1 MSVFDRYGNFVY
13 LNDGSLSSEEEAEE
27 EKKRQ
32 EQLCE
37 LMSMYQHYRGIVAEP
52 QYVPRGS
59 KLRCQYGIEF
69 VQLDCLEDYGIYRGI
84 WPLLTTLD
92 CRPENI
98 HNFGSCLCP
107 EANYRNRLPMTV
119 ANTVDGK
126 TAIKAIYNEFPHICI
141 PLVDEENGWRQVKKD
156 LLVEANAHRDAS
168 VLLSNAVLVCQYGG
182 IITVEEVPETEE
194 TEDEYK
200 KRLREKGFTEGYIE
214 YLVELH
220 EKYKLWE
227 FEAVLTGVDYSAFVK
242 YQIEKKT
249 KCAETVAYQTNEKF
263 EGEKSDRYRVAN
275 EDAIIF
281 FSHPY
286 SMLQTD
292 QGEYENALQFLKAD
306 QNLPKDYSDIV
317 VETIL
322 FDKEQELIDKIKN
335 SNCKVNPVFMAC
347 IIAAENGPI
356 GEMYNDTAVYNIF
369 NFGATNGR
377 EAGKKYAFE
386 KGWFS
391 LDACIADCDAEF
403 KSFLERGQNTLYS
416 LDWDYNS
423 FKKNGGVKQYAT
435 LVNDAEQKAIMM
447 SKRNGKLF
455 DLDKKFIFSIPIYE
469 NIFTYN
475 NEPFAAFPDPNK

>member
-59 KLRCQYGIEF
+59 KLRCQYGTEF
-69 VQLDCLEDYGIYRGI
+69 VQLDCFEDYGIYRGI

-182 IITVEEVPETEE
+182 
-194 TEDEYK
+194 
-200 KRLREKGFTEGYIE
+200 
-214 YLVELH
+214 
-220 EKYKLWE
+220 
-227 FEAVLTGVDYSAFVK
+227 
-242 YQIEKKT
+242 
-249 KCAETVAYQTNEKF
+249 N
-263 EGEKSDRYRVAN
+263 N
-275 EDAIIF
+275 
-281 FSHPY
+281 
-286 SMLQTD
+286 
-292 QGEYENALQFLKAD
+292 
-306 QNLPKDYSDIV
+306 
-317 VETIL
+317 
-322 FDKEQELIDKIKN
+322 
-335 SNCKVNPVFMAC
+335 
-347 IIAAENGPI
+347 
-356 GEMYNDTAVYNIF
+356 
-369 NFGATNGR
+369 
-377 EAGKKYAFE
+377 
-386 KGWFS
+386 
-391 LDACIADCDAEF
+391 
-403 KSFLERGQNTLYS
+403 
-416 LDWDYNS
+416 YNS
-423 FKKNGGVKQYAT
+423 GCAKW
-435 LVNDAEQKAIMM
+435 E
-447 SKRNGKLF
+447 
-455 DLDKKFIFSIPIYE
+455 
-469 NIFTYN
+469 
-475 NEPFAAFPDPNK
+475 